1 MGNWAK
7 NPREIVTV
15 VDKLKK
21 ISKPLSEEQ
30 LRPEQQIDLDEIEE
44 TLEDYGEYMKEHFPE
59 PEERGIPIYAPRST
73 PTIVDVMAPES
84 EGQETTWGGFTG
96 EKSPSPVDIFMGQE
110 SGDPPQDPPHTD
122 SDRRGFRRKRGE

>member
-59 PEERGIPIYAPRST
+59 PEEIGIPIYAPRS
-73 PTIVDVMAPES
+73 AP
-84 EGQETTWGGFTG
+84 
-96 EKSPSPVDIFMGQE
+96 P
-110 SGDPPQDPPHTD
+110 
-122 SDRRGFRRKRGE
+122 